1 LAEMTR
7 RERIMACALKQRAD
21 KLAFYHYWRH
31 CQTGWAERECRNRG
45 MGMNWLRPPYVMRMH
60 GVNITETPAVVK
72 GKTIVRRTYSTPV
85 GSVYEEEWR
94 EPGVGLWHANRSWR
108 GVTPW
113 LTSHLIKEP
122 EDYKVVKYMVENTEY
137 LADYFPIEQAM
148 DWLGEEGV
156 VLDNLPHS
164 PLQMMLIYWVGSEGG
179 RFFFHLA
186 DYPDLV
192 EDLLRATSKSRE
204 PIYEIAAKSPAPIS
218 MCGDNIDGALMG
230 PRLFEKYFLPEYEKQ
245 AKVLHKHGKLMAVHM
260 DGRLA
265 VLKDLI
271 AETPIDIIEAFH
283 PLPMGDLPL
292 DEALSL
298 WKDKAIWVGFPDS
311 VYQLGPQAT
320 KEHAL
325 SLLREAIPGDRVA
338 IAMSTENPVSNE
350 NLIALT
356 SVLEKAYLPL
366 TAEELDKIAKETS
379 RP

>member
-1 LAEMTR
+1 MAEMTR

-230 PRLFEKYFLPEYEKQ
+230 PRLFEKYFLLEYEKQ